1 VLNCPAR
8 SEPEQIRVIVNDGVV
23 PLSGLAGCGNDKLGM
38 CALNA
43 FVAGQ
48 KQMIKD
54 TDWNWGCY
62 GDWTVPEGDKWD
74 TNVGYP
80 PAPK

>member
-1 VLNCPAR
+1 
-8 SEPEQIRVIVNDGVV
+8 
-23 PLSGLAGCGNDKLGM
+23 M